1 MGSSSDRSQN
11 AQTISLKSQQNRE
24 IRDPGNQRQKT
35 WKEITMDIELIRMQ
49 LKEYRSLV
57 KNNPKDKTIE
67 IRKEIR
73 RLEKKLRK

>member
-1 MGSSSDRSQN
+1 
-11 AQTISLKSQQNRE
+11 
-24 IRDPGNQRQKT
+24 
-35 WKEITMDIELIRMQ
+35 MDLERIRMQ

-57 KNNPKDKTIE
+57 RNNPKDKTIE